1 MKSWPKSIKRIR
13 KASRHR
19 LQVRSQTMTAP
30 TKSRA
35 KVLTVELPEELS
47 GLFHRHYDKIL
58 VDDSLSDLDVVLLS
72 VYLNERSNNKAGVS
86 YADCKYTFTFLG
98 RKEVNFKANIYLAKK
113 NSLVE
118 LADSAIFLTIHGL
131 KRIRAILG
139 QVEKSPVHV
148 IKSGQNFTAVKLLE
162 EFLVNEID
170 SEEISL
176 CDAYLSS
183 TTLFP
188 FSTLSGRV
196 RSIRILTSNVYDSDK
211 FREYKAKF
219 EKENGIAVEVKV
231 SSKIHD
237 RYLIS
242 GDKCWSFGASI
253 KDLGN
258 KDTTIREISEVTS
271 SIRDLFEE
279 RWKES
284 SSFS

>member
-1 MKSWPKSIKRIR
+1 MTSAKKNRG
-13 KASRHR
+13 KAF
-19 LQVRSQTMTAP
+19 
-30 TKSRA
+30 
-35 KVLTVELPEELS
+35 TVDLPDELS
-47 GLFHRHYDKIL
+47 GLFHRHYDTIL
-58 VDDSLSDLDVVLLS
+58 VDDSLSDLDVVLVS
-72 VYLNERSNNKAGVS
+72 VYLNERSNKKAGVN
-86 YADCKYTFTFLG
+86 YADCKHTFTYLG
-98 RKEVNFKANIYLAKK
+98 RKEVNFKANIYIAKK

-118 LADSAIFLTIHGL
+118 LTDSTIFLTIHGL

-162 EFLVNEID
+162 EFLANEIHA
-170 SEEISL
+170 EEIWL
-176 CDAYLSS
+176 CDPYLSS

-188 FSTLSGRV
+188 FSTLSGKV
-196 RSIRILTSNVYDSDK
+196 KSIRILTSNIYDSDK
-211 FREYKAKF
+211 FREYKVKF
-219 EKENGIAVEVKV
+219 EKESGISVEVKV